1 MGSGGSVRGKVRPV
15 TLQVAETCVGT
26 RALGPGVRSVVWVQ
40 GCPFR
45 CLGCIAPDWIPVH
58 GGHTLSPAELVARL
72 LSDPRVTGFTFS
84 GGEPMSQAAGL
95 AEVIAAARRQRDLTL
110 ICFTGYRLAELRTRP
125 PSLGVP
131 DLLAQTDV
139 LIDGRYVAARNDDRG
154 LRGSDNQ
161 RIHLLTDRLAAAAAV
176 LAHGPRRAEIRLS
189 GRAALLVG
197 VPGRGVA
204 EGFGRIGMIHPAV
217 GHPVASGGDTG

>member
-1 MGSGGSVRGKVRPV
+1 MGSGGSVHGKAHPV

-26 RALGPGVRSVVWVQ
+26 RALGPGVRSVAWVQ

-45 CLGCIAPDWIPVH
+45 CRGCIAPGWIPVH
-58 GGHTLSPAELVARL
+58 GGRAMRPAELASQL
-72 LSDPRVTGFTFS
+72 LSDPLVTGFTFS

-95 AEVIAAARRQRDLTL
+95 AEVITIARRQRDLTL
-110 ICFTGYRLAELRTRP
+110 ICFTGYRLAELRSRP
-125 PSLGVP
+125 PGRGVP

-161 RIHLLTDRLAAAAAV
+161 RIHLLTDRLTDAAAV
-176 LAHGPRRAEIRLS
+176 LAHGRRRTEIRLS

-197 VPGRGVA
+197 VPDRGVA
-204 EGFGRIGMIHPAV
+204 EGFGRIGMIHPAA
-217 GHPVASGGDTG
+217 GCPGASEGDTG

>member
-1 MGSGGSVRGKVRPV
+1 MGSVGSVREAHPV

-45 CLGCIAPDWIPVH
+45 CRGCIAPGWIPVP
-58 GGHTLSPAELVARL
+58 GGRTLRPAELAGHL
-72 LSDPRVTGFTFS
+72 LREPLVSGFTFS

-95 AEVIAAARRQRDLTL
+95 AEVIAIARRQRDLTL

-125 PSLGVP
+125 PSPGVP

-161 RIHLLTDRLAAAAAV
+161 RIHLLTDRLADAAEG
-176 LAHGPRRAEIRLS
+176 LAHGRRRTEIRLS
-189 GRAALLVG
+189 SRAALLVG
-197 VPGRGVA
+197 VPARGVA
-204 EGFGRIGMIHPAV
+204 EAFGRIGMIRPPA
-217 GHPVASGGDTG
+217 GQPVA